1 MQEFPFQRQRCLH
14 LTQQRFRVSVWA
26 LMMTLGAGCASVAVN
41 SSADLSPS
49 PEPVAIAS
57 PTPAVSPPPAPAAPP
72 DPYPQ
77 ALEQAANA
85 VNMSRAAQSQDD
97 WRLVVSRW
105 QQAVQLMQQVP
116 PDSPNRVSAQSKLG
130 EYRRNLAI
138 AQQQASRGPSADASV
153 ILGGTS
159 PSPTNGSPSPGTSQN
174 STQNST
180 GNAAQNSAGASPAP
194 QTGAAIADSPNASTR
209 FRAPIVR
216 RAGGTPVIS
225 VTFNGGPS
233 FEMILD
239 TGASGTLITQ
249 RMATALNLRPTGET
263 TANTANARN
272 VTFPISTVDSMEA
285 GGLEARNLSVA
296 IAGPDLNIGLLG
308 NDFFGNYD
316 VVIRQNEVEFRAR

>member
-1 MQEFPFQRQRCLH
+1 MQEFPSQRQRCLY
-14 LTQQRFRVSVWA
+14 LTQPRLRVSVWA
-26 LMMTLGAGCASVAVN
+26 LMMALGTGCASVAVN

-57 PTPAVSPPPAPAAPP
+57 PTPAVAPPPAPAEPPP

-105 QQAVQLMQQVP
+105 QQAIQLMQQVP
-116 PDSPNRVSAQSKLG
+116 TTSPNHASAQSKLG

-153 ILGGTS
+153 ILSAPPPPRSTGSRTS
-159 PSPTNGSPSPGTSQN
+159 PPASAQNPVSNSPDAPSASQSPDPQTSVAIAEPPSPS
-174 STQNST
+174 
-180 GNAAQNSAGASPAP
+180 AS
-194 QTGAAIADSPNASTR
+194 
-209 FRAPIVR
+209 FRTPIVR
-216 RAGGTPVIS
+216 RAGGTPVIR

-233 FEMILD
+233 FDMILD
-239 TGASGTLITQ
+239 TGASGTLVTQ
-249 RMATALNLRPTGET
+249 RMASQLGLRPTGTT

-272 VTFPISTVDSMEA
+272 VTFPLATIDSIEA
-285 GGLEARNLSVA
+285 GGLVARNVPVA

-308 NDFFGNYD
+308 NDFFGNHD
-316 VVIRQNEVEFRAR
+316 VVIRQNEVEFRPR